1 MTQSELLSD
10 AIALLKDLIATPSIS
25 REEDAAA
32 QVFENQLK
40 AYGLKYE
47 RKGNNIWCL
56 SPKWEEGKPTLLLN
70 AHIDTVKPVA
80 SWTRN
85 PFEPTL
91 EDDILYGLGSNDCGG
106 GLVTLLQVYRY
117 FLEYESPYNIIY
129 LASAE
134 EEVSGANGISCVL
147 PLLPK
152 IDVAIVGEPTNM
164 QPAVAEKGLMVIDMT
179 SHGKSGH
186 AARNEGVNAIYE
198 MLDDLTW
205 IRNYQF
211 KKESEFL
218 GATKMTVTMINAGTQ
233 HNVIPD
239 ECKAVIDV
247 RTNEYYQNEFLFEFL
262 RKHLHSD
269 VKARSFRLHS
279 SHIDINHPLIQKCI
293 SMGKK
298 PFGSPTLSDQA
309 LMPFP
314 SFKMGPGESSRSHSA
329 NEFIRISE
337 MQRAIEEYIQLI
349 GLSS

>member
-40 AYGLKYE
+40 AYELKYE

-117 FLEYESPYNIIY
+117 FLEHESPYNLIY

-134 EEVSGANGISCVL
+134 EEVSGANG
-147 PLLPK
+147 
-152 IDVAIVGEPTNM
+152 
-164 QPAVAEKGLMVIDMT
+164 
-179 SHGKSGH
+179 
-186 AARNEGVNAIYE
+186 
-198 MLDDLTW
+198 
-205 IRNYQF
+205 
-211 KKESEFL
+211 
-218 GATKMTVTMINAGTQ
+218 
-233 HNVIPD
+233 
-239 ECKAVIDV
+239 
-247 RTNEYYQNEFLFEFL
+247 
-262 RKHLHSD
+262 
-269 VKARSFRLHS
+269 
-279 SHIDINHPLIQKCI
+279 
-293 SMGKK
+293 
-298 PFGSPTLSDQA
+298 
-309 LMPFP
+309 
-314 SFKMGPGESSRSHSA
+314 
-329 NEFIRISE
+329 
-337 MQRAIEEYIQLI
+337 
-349 GLSS
+349 